1 MNWLLKDVRI
11 PDVQG
16 DKRRDLFFYNGQLMG
31 DEAAWPKGAHR
42 ILQGHDLHLFPGF
55 TDVHVHLREPGFSY
69 KETIASGTR
78 AAARGGFTT
87 VCAMPNLNPVPDS
100 SEHVQ
105 QQLDMIKQTSVIRV
119 LPYGVI
125 TVGEK
130 GQVLSDME
138 AMAPH
143 VAGFSDDGK
152 GVQRRDM
159 MVQAMERACRLN
171 KIIAAHCEDETLL
184 NGGWIHDGAWAQAH
198 GHTGIPSESEWR
210 QVERDLALAA
220 QTGCKYHVC
229 HVSTKESVALIRDA
243 KACGVDVTCETA
255 PHYLLMNDSMLND
268 HGRFK
273 MNPPIRAKEDQ
284 NALIEG
290 LLDGTIDMI
299 ATDHAP
305 HSAQEKAGGLR
316 HSLNGVVG
324 LETAFATLYTGLVKP
339 GILPMARLLDA
350 MITRPN
356 QRFGIVS
363 QDDWT
368 VFDLGASYTVAGRD
382 FVSKGQATPFEGMQ
396 VYGQCLLTI
405 AGGHVAYA
413 NNAAKEQA

>member
-1 MNWLLKDVRI
+1 VAARVRTFH
-11 PDVQG
+11 V
-16 DKRRDLFFYNGQLMG
+16 M
-31 DEAAWPKGAHR
+31 E
-42 ILQGHDLHLFPGF
+42 GHDLHLFPGF

-100 SEHVQ
+100 AEHLQ

-119 LPYGVI
+119 LPYGAI

-159 MVQAMERACRLN
+159 MVQAMERACSLN

-243 KACGVDVTCETA
+243 KARGVDVTCETA

-273 MNPPIRAKEDQ
+273 MNPPIRAKRRPGRADRGPVGRHHRHDCHRPCAAQRPGKSGRPAAQPERRGGAG
-284 NALIEG
+284 NG
-290 LLDGTIDMI
+290 LC
-299 ATDHAP
+299 HAV
-305 HSAQEKAGGLR
+305 HRA
-316 HSLNGVVG
+316 
-324 LETAFATLYTGLVKP
+324 
-339 GILPMARLLDA
+339 
-350 MITRPN
+350 
-356 QRFGIVS
+356 
-363 QDDWT
+363 
-368 VFDLGASYTVAGRD
+368 
-382 FVSKGQATPFEGMQ
+382 GQAGHIAHGPAVKTP
-396 VYGQCLLTI
+396 
-405 AGGHVAYA
+405 
-413 NNAAKEQA
+413 

>member
-1 MNWLLKDVRI
+1 
-11 PDVQG
+11 
-16 DKRRDLFFYNGQLMG
+16 
-31 DEAAWPKGAHR
+31 
-42 ILQGHDLHLFPGF
+42 
-55 TDVHVHLREPGFSY
+55 
-69 KETIASGTR
+69 
-78 AAARGGFTT
+78 
-87 VCAMPNLNPVPDS
+87 
-100 SEHVQ
+100 
-105 QQLDMIKQTSVIRV
+105 
-119 LPYGVI
+119 
-125 TVGEK
+125 
-130 GQVLSDME
+130 ME

-159 MVQAMERACRLN
+159 MVQAMERARRLN

-243 KACGVDVTCETA
+243 KARGVDVTCETA

-284 NALIEG
+284 DALIEG

-305 HSAQEKAGGLR
+305 HSAQKAGGLR

-324 LETAFATLYTGLVKP
+324 WKRPLPRCTPGWSP

-350 MITRPN
+350 MIARPN
-356 QRFGIVS
+356 QRFGIIS
-363 QDDWT
+363 QTTDG
-368 VFDLGASYTVAGRD
+368 V
-382 FVSKGQATPFEGMQ
+382 
-396 VYGQCLLTI
+396 
-405 AGGHVAYA
+405 
-413 NNAAKEQA
+413 